1 MIPPALAGFAIGVL
15 SAVMGVGGGFMLV
28 PAMIYL
34 LGMPTAVVIGTSL
47 FQVVFVAANVTLLQA
62 VQVGSVD
69 LLLTMLLLG
78 GGVAGAQFGAAMGT
92 RLRGEETRALL
103 GLMVL
108 GVAVSLLWG
117 LVRRPDNLFSLGP
130 AL

>member
-1 MIPPALAGFAIGVL
+1 
-15 SAVMGVGGGFMLV
+15 
-28 PAMIYL
+28 
-34 LGMPTAVVIGTSL
+34 
-47 FQVVFVAANVTLLQA
+47 
-62 VQVGSVD
+62 
-69 LLLTMLLLG
+69 
-78 GGVAGAQFGAAMGT
+78 
-92 RLRGEETRALL
+92 LL